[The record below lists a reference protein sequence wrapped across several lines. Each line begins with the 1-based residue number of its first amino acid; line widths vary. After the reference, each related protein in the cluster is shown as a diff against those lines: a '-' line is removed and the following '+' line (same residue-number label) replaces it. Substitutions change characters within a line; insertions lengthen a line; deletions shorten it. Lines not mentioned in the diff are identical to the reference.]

1 VYAGHDPGACA
12 YCVRALALG
21 LTGRAKSVRPAL
33 DRGLAL
39 ANSLQH
45 PLTLAFFQSV
55 ACFAMHVV
63 RDSEGCREFAED
75 LVQVSAKYD
84 FPATRA
90 IGSFMIGAAGVLDGD
105 IAPALKQMEPSF
117 EATFSYGFLGMLPG
131 VIMAD
136 ALASA
141 NRNQEALA
149 LITRLLDESS
159 TPEVGVFISELW
171 RIRGELVLRQ
181 SASNSRQAEH
191 YFGTALRIAG
201 EQGASIYRARAGI
214 PLARLLA
221 EGGRQEE
228 AKTTLEYSIAN
239 RSDECDA
246 QEIVIATQLRSA
258 LG

>member
-1 VYAGHDPGACA
+1 
-12 YCVRALALG
+12 
-21 LTGRAKSVRPAL
+21 L
-33 DRGLAL
+33 DAGLAL

-55 ACFAMHVV
+55 ACFSMHIV
-63 RDSEGCREFAED
+63 RDSDGCREFAED
-75 LVQVSAKYD
+75 LIQVSAKYD
-84 FPATRA
+84 FPAMRA
-90 IGSFMIGAAGVLDGD
+90 IGSFMIGAARVLEGD
-105 IAPALKQMEPSF
+105 IAPAIKQMEPSF

-149 LITRLLDESS
+149 LITRLLDETS

-181 SASNSRQAEH
+181 SAGNSRQAER

-201 EQGASIYRARAGI
+201 QQGASIFRVRAGI

-221 EGGRQEE
+221 ESGRQEE
-228 AKTTLEYSIAN
+228 AKTTLDYAIAN
-239 RSDECDA
+239 RPDEWDSP
-246 QEIVIATQLRSA
+246 EIAIATQLRSA
-258 LG
+258 LD